1 MILGPCIDI
10 FVGGSNDRQCSQKTQ
25 HRRQRKHDLRGK
37 SARQQDEHLTPLLY
51 TFICQP
57 FSFKQVPNFECDFIY
72 IYIRFRVVLSSHH
85 SWSTCG
91 FCHVTHY
98 PRLPNIVRPHPPP
111 LKLQRSSCAKW
122 HLIARDAW
130 ILFLMRPSLCS
141 SDIILHAKQQSAIQ
155 STHRNAFGKC
165 LL

>member
-25 HRRQRKHDLRGK
+25 HRRQCKHDLRGK

-72 IYIRFRVVLSSHH
+72 IYKISSSFVLSSLMINMRLL
-85 SWSTCG
+85 SCYSLPSPPEYCPPTSTTLKTPK
-91 FCHVTHY
+91 VQL
-98 PRLPNIVRPHPPP
+98 RQVAPH
-111 LKLQRSSCAKW
+111 RTRCMNS
-122 HLIARDAW
+122 
-130 ILFLMRPSLCS
+130 FLNETFLV
-141 SDIILHAKQQSAIQ
+141 QQ
-155 STHRNAFGKC
+155 
-165 LL
+165 